1 MNNTLFLVLAYML
14 IWIAVF
20 GYVWNILKKQK
31 NLAREVE
38 LLKAEDKKS
47 R

>member
-1 MNNTLFLVLAYML
+1 MNNTLFVVLAYML
-14 IWIAVF
+14 IWIVVF

-38 LLKAEDKKS
+38 LLKADIRES

>member
-1 MNNTLFLVLAYML
+1 MNNTLFLALAYML
-14 IWIAVF
+14 IWGVVF

-38 LLKAEDKKS
+38 LLKSDIKES